1 MEFLH
6 FIGICPDTLQHT
18 DIIDIII
25 LNYNELQLIINNIK
39 TILNEQRSYLFK

>member
-6 FIGICPDTLQHT
+6 LLGICPDTLQHT

-25 LNYNELQLIINNIK
+25 LNYNELQTIINNIK
-39 TILNEQRSYLFK
+39 TMINK